1 MKGYWDGVLWVVSV
15 GLVGIPLGRFIDKL
29 IKYGSLRAAF
39 EAWEL
44 RDWRW
49 VLVFLG
55 TVILFGWAFG
65 WVPVRLICSR
75 RRK

>member
-1 MKGYWDGVLWVVSV
+1 MKGYWDGFFIAMVAVFV
-15 GLVGIPLGRFIDKL
+15 IPLGTFTDKL
-29 IKYGSLRAAF
+29 IEYGSLRAAF

-55 TVILFGWAFG
+55 TVILFGLAFG